1 MTTVGWALLA
11 ALIVY
16 ICLLAVALKYPRVK
30 EQWTRERR
38 ETLQILLS
46 STIFLLLFFLLW
58 YVSAS
63 VDWPDAVT
71 VTVWVCSFTFIG
83 LVLVGIFTPR
93 GVRLRFEKKKEAEI
107 PEEDD

>member
-1 MTTVGWALLA
+1 MTDVDWVLFV

-30 EQWTRERR
+30 DQWTREAR

-46 STIFLLLFFLLW
+46 ATIFLLLFFLLW

-63 VDWPDAVT
+63 VDWPDAIT
-71 VTVWVCSFTFIG
+71 VTLWVCAFTFLG
-83 LVLVGIFTPR
+83 LMLVGIFAPR
-93 GVRLRFEKKKEAEI
+93 GVRLRFEKKKEAKV